1 MTVQAIWLWIIA
13 GLGAWW
19 LSVALIIRLLL
30 P

>member
-1 MTVQAIWLWIIA
+1 MTVPTIYLWVFA